1 MVKIVCI
8 GDSIVEGEGDELG
21 LGGWAGRLQHKILKN
36 SKVGENRVYNLGMGM
51 ETSMDLLHRFYSEVL
66 YRDPDIIIIQAAHGD
81 SRSMLNKADKEEFEI
96 GKGAR
101 LRVYHKL
108 FTYLSQ
114 SRKKVLV
121 LGLNPICLNEKFKKA
136 VPQRAEHIE
145 SHNRGLKRLCKEYD
159 LPFLDPRDIFGDIKL
174 EKYYTDGL
182 HPNSRGY
189 EMMFDVIYKKI
200 KDLKY
205 IDEK

>member
-36 SKVGENRVYNLGMGM
+36 SKIGKNRVYNLGMGM

-81 SRSMLNKADKEEFEI
+81 SRSMFNMAGEEEFEI

-114 SRKKVLV
+114 SKKKVLV
-121 LGLNPICLNEKFKKA
+121 LGLNPICINAKFRKA
-136 VPQRAEHIE
+136 VPQRAKHIE
-145 SHNRGLKRLCKEYD
+145 AHNMGLKKLCIEYK
-159 LPFLDPRDIFGDIKL
+159 LPFLDPRDIFRNVKI

-182 HPNSRGY
+182 HPNSKGY
-189 EMMFDVIYKKI
+189 ELMFSAIYRKL

-205 IDEK
+205 I